1 METLLNAD
9 ELSSRMKAYKF
20 IASALKDT
28 LTFLSVDI
36 HVAAMLVSVYAPVI
50 SLDELCLQL
59 LSG

>member
-1 METLLNAD
+1 
-9 ELSSRMKAYKF
+9 MKAYKF